1 MLYIYFLKTIAIDSS
16 IYMINK
22 AIKNNSIDY
31 RVCYLNQV
39 NETNFNLITAFSQIV
54 NHLTSLN
61 LLEDFIKNVSLK
73 IDINGIFYFDIFNY
87 YFFNK
92 NSPKYEYRQLDN
104 NVYYEIN
111 PKIKQY
117 NKEFIE
123 MELNNVLVEKNNK
136 SNYELKMKIW
146 NNKLIIDLCYKYNF
160 KLLKISNMLDI
171 FNDTTCYETNFRKI
185 SLICVKF

>member
-1 MLYIYFLKTIAIDSS
+1 MLF
-16 IYMINK
+16 
-22 AIKNNSIDY
+22 
-31 RVCYLNQV
+31 LNQV

-171 FNDTTCYETNFRKI
+171 FNDTTCYETNFPKI
-185 SLICVKF
+185 SLIFVKF